1 MLGSGKRFFRG
12 KQSWPKRHT
21 CTGPVH
27 CTHYFSWFYFLT
39 NNLICF
45 HSFTSSVCVCVIVGR
60 ASLADLSR
68 TASTTLMAHYRPG
81 ERTLES
87 RCLRPSRVLV
97 TTYVYY
103 LTNTLFCGS
112 CFPSTQSRNF
122 PNRAEQQK
130 KTSALPA
137 FFFLLRAVS
146 LPSISR
152 AIIYGALR

>member
-21 CTGPVH
+21 CTGSVH

-45 HSFTSSVCVCVIVGR
+45 HSFTSSMCVCVIVGR

-81 ERTLES
+81 KGRLES

-122 PNRAEQQK
+122 PSSAANK
-130 KTSALPA
+130 KK
-137 FFFLLRAVS
+137 LLHS
-146 LPSISR
+146 LPFFC
-152 AIIYGALR
+152 ALYRSPRSATL